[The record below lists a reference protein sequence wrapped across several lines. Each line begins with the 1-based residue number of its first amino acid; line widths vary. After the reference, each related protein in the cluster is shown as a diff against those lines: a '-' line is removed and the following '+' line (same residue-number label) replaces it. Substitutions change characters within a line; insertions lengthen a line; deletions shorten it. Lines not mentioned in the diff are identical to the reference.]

1 MPEYTEVLACTYT
14 IQRWLSAVNDQE
26 PLRLNTIWVDATE
39 KELNA
44 DHSAADISTADLDHP
59 DSDAESDAHLGV
71 DIGWDSQCLR
81 GGSTGAHQPVYPP
94 PPWAD
99 RPDSEYN
106 VVEMLHT
113 LVLHGV
119 HATLCTV
126 VLDLGKLFLQIQL
139 HTHVTVQPYTRE
151 QWDSEISQVT
161 SAKRGF
167 RIGMALDFGEY
178 ILAFVT
184 LDNIFTPHWGQSLA
198 DLPIQHADVYHEY
211 HAFLSA
217 VATWIDTHR
226 LSKNTKQLG
235 LAVNAVHGANC
246 VFGGIGVYTIIE
258 VFYLAGLSVFLTEY
272 ELFSCPSRI
281 ARFCEAFWMFA
292 HHTHQC
298 LRQAQRRCYSYWLH
312 VYGKKATNMSLRMV
326 QLRQEY

>member
-1 MPEYTEVLACTYT
+1 
-14 IQRWLSAVNDQE
+14 
-26 PLRLNTIWVDATE
+26 
-39 KELNA
+39 
-44 DHSAADISTADLDHP
+44 
-59 DSDAESDAHLGV
+59 
-71 DIGWDSQCLR
+71 
-81 GGSTGAHQPVYPP
+81 
-94 PPWAD
+94 
-99 RPDSEYN
+99 
-106 VVEMLHT
+106 MLHT
-113 LVLHGV
+113 LVLRGV
-119 HATLCTV
+119 HATPRTV

-139 HTHVTVQPYTRE
+139 HTHVTVQPYTRG

-178 ILAFVT
+178 VLAFVT
-184 LDNIFTPHWGQSLA
+184 LDNIFTPHWGRSLA

-217 VATWIDTHR
+217 VATWIDTRR

-235 LAVNAVHGANC
+235 LAVNAVRGANR

-281 ARFCEAFWMFA
+281 ARFCEAFWIQFLEPQYHGFILA
-292 HHTHQC
+292 ATK
-298 LRQAQRRCYSYWLH
+298 AQRRRYSYWLH
-312 VYGKKATNMSLRMV
+312 VYGKKATNMSLRMA
-326 QLRQEY
+326 QLRQEYCAVTRSERRGLFDVFEPTLIQAALQKELNLGHLIFGESQWRNMGGAVPAKPDPLTKKLRAIGILFALFELCGH